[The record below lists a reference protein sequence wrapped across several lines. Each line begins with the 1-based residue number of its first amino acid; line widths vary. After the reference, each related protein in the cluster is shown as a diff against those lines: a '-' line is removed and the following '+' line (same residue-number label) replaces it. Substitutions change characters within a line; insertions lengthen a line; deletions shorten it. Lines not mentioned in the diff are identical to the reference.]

1 MNMTELHW
9 GLIGL
14 GVVVIACVVIYNA
27 WQEYKHRKEFS
38 DTGRADDPLFG
49 GIFGKKPKTDALDA
63 LLTPLY
69 GTKPG
74 DRVKRIEPG
83 LEESIGAPPA
93 AAARNDGGSPDPE
106 DTSAI
111 DCVAEFETKKAIP
124 ARRIVELA
132 RDSLAGIQKP
142 LTLSGQNS
150 DFLHWEPLIEEGKNG
165 YRRFRMGVQLVD
177 RQGAITADGLSA
189 FHLAIRN
196 LAEELSANVR
206 IPDMEETLETA
217 KKLDAFA
224 ESVDIQI
231 SVNVIAGD
239 EVFQGNS
246 LKHLAETEGMTL
258 ESDGRFVGRDAEGV
272 ILYSLINGEAPVF
285 SGESVKTLKT
295 RGITFLL
302 DVPRTV
308 CAERAFEQ
316 MVSLARRFAETLKGT
331 LADDRGH
338 EVSEASLEPV
348 REQIVRCQSA
358 MKKGGLPPGGEL
370 ARRLFS

>member
-1 MNMTELHW
+1 MTELHW

-14 GVVVIACVVIYNA
+14 GVVVVACVMIYNA
-27 WQEYKHRKEFS
+27 WQEYRHREEFS
-38 DTGRADDPLFG
+38 DTGRVGDPLFG

-63 LLTPLY
+63 LLRPLRE
-69 GTKPG
+69 TKPD
-74 DRVKRIEPG
+74 DRAGRIEPA
-83 LEESIGAPPA
+83 LEEFIDMPPA
-93 AAARNDGGSPDPE
+93 AARDGVGSSASE
-106 DTSAI
+106 DTSVI
-111 DCVAEFETKKAIP
+111 DCVAEFETKKAVS
-124 ARRIVELA
+124 ARRIIELA

-142 LTLSGQNS
+142 LALSGQNS
-150 DFLHWEPLIEEGKNG
+150 DFLHWEPLIEEQKNG
-165 YRRFRMGVQLVD
+165 YRRFRIGVQLVD

-196 LAEELSANVR
+196 LAEELSANMR
-206 IPDMEETLETA
+206 IPGMEETLETA

-231 SVNVIAGD
+231 GINVIAGD
-239 EVFQGNS
+239 EVFQGKS

-258 ESDGRFVGRDAEGV
+258 EGDGRFVGRDAEGA

-285 SGESVKTLKT
+285 SGESVETLKT

-302 DVPRTV
+302 DVPRTA

-316 MVSLARRFAETLKGT
+316 MVGLARCFAAALKGT

-358 MKKGGLPPGGEL
+358 MVENRLPPGGEL